1 MTTRIDEKELKQ
13 GTLGMV
19 ITAVDGVRDILRRRA
34 VRIMDSGT
42 LDSSQ
47 RERLGKT
54 MLDLETAFEDIKRE
68 QGIAESVR
76 TARAELSSA
85 IDDMVNR
92 IIFEGVK

>member
-1 MTTRIDEKELKQ
+1 
-13 GTLGMV
+13 
-19 ITAVDGVRDILRRRA
+19 
-34 VRIMDSGT
+34 
-42 LDSSQ
+42 
-47 RERLGKT
+47 